1 MRSLEP
7 RLDNIVTE
15 RKERYEERKTEERDR
30 SQSRWIMSRVPHCSY
45 DYGPLVCNTHFCI
58 LFLGLDLNLWP

>member
-15 RKERYEERKTEERDR
+15 RKERYEERKTEERDHKAGGLCHVCR
-30 SQSRWIMSRVPHCSY
+30 TVLMIM
-45 DYGPLVCNTHFCI
+45 
-58 LFLGLDLNLWP
+58 GLWCAIHTSVFSFWG